1 MRGSLSATTRADI
14 CHADPHE
21 QGRTPMSVTYEHTA
35 LKKEGRGSRP
45 TVGYVRDT
53 YIDSRPNPKN
63 KNRSLGHAGRFARK
77 LLGDSQNDDDH
88 EILTIS
94 SMAFIV
100 LVLVIFAFVP

>member
-1 MRGSLSATTRADI
+1 
-14 CHADPHE
+14 
-21 QGRTPMSVTYEHTA
+21 MSVPYEHTA
-35 LKKEGRGSRP
+35 FKKEGVESRP

-53 YIDSRPNPKN
+53 YIDSRPNPK
-63 KNRSLGHAGRFARK
+63 KESRYLGHARRAARK
-77 LLGDSQNDDDH
+77 LLGDSQNDGDH